1 MDPHSQAINVTD
13 HGESLTIN
21 KILPTENI
29 QQRGDDWFK
38 QNNVYK
44 RHMAL
49 AHLPND
55 VSIAD
60 LRALVHAEGVE
71 GYNSTVVGQPDGSD
85 TTQSS
90 TAAAQ
95 NSIVS
100 QLLEESKILKKARR
114 KIVKRLADSTTEKV
128 DEDTVRVSA
137 LLLIEAESKEQLEEY
152 TDNIEQKAN
161 QIGAEV
167 TSVQERAE
175 VAIRAMHPLGDLTG
189 ELGEKYWITVDAAI
203 FAAMQF
209 PSPPNALLEEICDDE
224 KDAIYLFNGRLPSQ
238 R

>member
-1 MDPHSQAINVTD
+1 MDPHSQAIYVTD
-13 HGESLTIN
+13 RGELLPIN

-29 QQRGDDWFK
+29 QERGDDWFK
-38 QNNVYK
+38 QNDVYK

-55 VSIAD
+55 VSVAD
-60 LRALVHAEGVE
+60 LRALVYASGVE
-71 GYNSTVVGQPDGSD
+71 SYNTTVVGQPDGSD

-100 QLLEESKILKKARR
+100 QLLEESEILKRARR
-114 KIVKRLADSTTEKV
+114 EIVKRLADSTTEKV
-128 DEDTVRVSA
+128 DEDTVRASA
-137 LLLIEAESKEQLEEY
+137 LLLIEAESKEQIEGY
-152 TDNIEQKAN
+152 TDDIEQKAS

-175 VAIRAMHPLGDLTG
+175 VGIRAMHPLSDLTG

-224 KDAIYLFNGRLPSQ
+224 KDSIYLFSGRLPS
-238 R
+238 RR

>member
-1 MDPHSQAINVTD
+1 MNPHSQVIYVTD
-13 HGESLTIN
+13 NGDLLPIN
-21 KILPTENI
+21 KLLPTENI
-29 QQRGDDWFK
+29 QQRGDDWFE
-38 QNNVYK
+38 QNDVYK

-49 AHLPND
+49 AYLPND

-71 GYNSTVVGQPDGSD
+71 NYSSTFIGQSDGSD

-90 TAAAQ
+90 TTAAE

-100 QLLEESKILKKARR
+100 QFLEKSETLKKARR
-114 KIVKRLADSTTEKV
+114 KIVTRLADSTTEKV
-128 DEDTVRVSA
+128 DEDTVRVSV
-137 LLLIEAESKEQLEEY
+137 LLLIEAESKEQLEKY
-152 TDNIEQKAN
+152 TKNIEQKAS

-167 TSVQERAE
+167 ESVQERAE
-175 VAIRAMHPLGDLTG
+175 VAMRAMHPLGGLSG
-189 ELGEKYWITVDAAI
+189 ELGEKYSVSIDAAI

-209 PSPPNALLEEICDDE
+209 PNPPNALLEEIFDHN
-224 KDAIYLFNGRLPSQ
+224 KDAIYLLNGKLPGW